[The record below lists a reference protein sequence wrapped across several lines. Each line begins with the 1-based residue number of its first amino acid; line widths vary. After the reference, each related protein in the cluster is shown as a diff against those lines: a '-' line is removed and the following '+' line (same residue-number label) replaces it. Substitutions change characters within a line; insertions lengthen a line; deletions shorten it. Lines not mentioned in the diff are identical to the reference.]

1 MTLDEMKSE
10 LEVDL
15 KINLTSIQS
24 DAADTASIYG
34 KWVRYLADVKREI
47 IRADNNLKKVTSDRF
62 AFYTGRSED
71 DVCLDHY
78 DKSELKYVLVADK
91 QVMEA
96 STKLDLLNIMY
107 DFCKSALDSVK
118 QKGYSIKAI
127 VDMRNLE
134 AGK

>member
-1 MTLDEMKSE
+1 MTLDDMKTE
-10 LEVDL
+10 LEADL
-15 KINLTSIQS
+15 KINLTSVQAE
-24 DAADTASIYG
+24 AAETASIYG
-34 KWVRYLADVKREI
+34 KWVRYLADVKRDI
-47 IRADNNLKKVTSDRF
+47 IKADNELKRVTSDRF

-91 QVMEA
+91 QVMA
-96 STKLDLLNIMY
+96 ATTKLDLLNIMY

-118 QKGYSIKAI
+118 QKGFSIKAI
-127 VDMRNLE
+127 VDIRMLE

>member
-1 MTLDEMKSE
+1 MTLDEMKAE
-10 LEVDL
+10 LEEDL
-15 KINLTSIQS
+15 KINLTSVQ
-24 DAADTASIYG
+24 AAAAETASLYG
-34 KWVRYLADVKREI
+34 KWVRYLADIKRDI
-47 IRADNNLKKVTSDRF
+47 IRADNNLKKVTADRF

-96 STKLDLLNIMY
+96 TTRLDLLNIMY

-118 QKGYSIKAI
+118 QKGFSIKAI
-127 VDMRNLE
+127 VDIRMLE

>member
-1 MTLDEMKSE
+1 MTLDQMKEE
-10 LEVDL
+10 LEKDL
-15 KINLTSIQS
+15 KINLTSVQA
-24 DAADTASIYG
+24 DAAETASIYG
-34 KWVRYLADVKREI
+34 KWVRYLADVKRDI
-47 IRADNNLKKVTSDRF
+47 IRADNTLKKVTNERW

-78 DKSELKYVLVADK
+78 DKSELKYVLVADP

-96 STKLDLLNIMY
+96 STKVDLLNIMY

-118 QKGYSIKAI
+118 QKGFSIKAI

>member
-1 MTLDEMKSE
+1 MTLDDMKNE
-10 LEVDL
+10 LEIDL
-15 KINLTSIQS
+15 VINLTSIQAA
-24 DAADTASIYG
+24 AADTASIYG
-34 KWVRYLADVKREI
+34 KWVRYLADVKRDI
-47 IRADNNLKKVTSDRF
+47 IKADNNLKKVTSERF

-96 STKLDLLNIMY
+96 TTKLELLNIMY
-107 DFCKSALDSVK
+107 DFCKSALDATK

>member
-1 MTLDEMKSE
+1 MTLDDMKNE
-10 LEVDL
+10 LEIDL
-15 KINLTSIQS
+15 AINLTSIQAA
-24 DAADTASIYG
+24 AADTASIYG
-34 KWVRYLADVKREI
+34 KWVRYLADVKRDI
-47 IRADNNLKKVTSDRF
+47 IKADNNLKKVTSDRF

-96 STKLDLLNIMY
+96 TTKLELLNIMY
-107 DFCKSALDSVK
+107 DFCKSALDATK

>member
-1 MTLDEMKSE
+1 MTLDDMKNE
-10 LEVDL
+10 LEIDL
-15 KINLTSIQS
+15 AINLTSIQAV
-24 DAADTASIYG
+24 AADTASIYG
-34 KWVRYLADVKREI
+34 KWVRYLADVKRDI
-47 IRADNNLKKVTSDRF
+47 IKADNNLKKVTSDRF

-96 STKLDLLNIMY
+96 TTKLELLNIMY
-107 DFCKSALDSVK
+107 DFCKSALDATK

>member
-1 MTLDEMKSE
+1 MTLDEMKAE

-15 KINLTSIQS
+15 KINLTSVQS
-24 DAADTASIYG
+24 DAAETASLYG

-47 IRADNNLKKVTSDRF
+47 IRADNNLKKITADRY

-107 DFCKSALDSVK
+107 DFCKSAFDATK